1 MHAVLSQAGLELVKR
16 ELQGAITCERLW
28 HSEVWEQPRHH
39 VHQACC
45 LAFPFINIKPVAEA
59 EAAKTCVG
67 TSYLEQGSW

>member
-16 ELQGAITCERLW
+16 ELQGSRY
-28 HSEVWEQPRHH
+28 SEVWEQPRHH